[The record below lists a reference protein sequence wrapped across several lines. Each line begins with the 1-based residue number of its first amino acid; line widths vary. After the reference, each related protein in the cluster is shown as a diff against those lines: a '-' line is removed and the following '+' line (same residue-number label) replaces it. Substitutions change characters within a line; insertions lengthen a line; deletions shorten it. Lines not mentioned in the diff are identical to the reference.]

1 MAGGTVSTAKRNRII
16 AVVAGAITV
25 VAIVLAF
32 ASGYLGQQWQWL
44 RPAGELLLLA
54 ELVGLIVLERHQL
67 FEPVH
72 NGVSEVKARV
82 KDMEAGLSLVLDR
95 LGTSGR
101 ITICANTPETTR
113 AAARV
118 FRAALARDYET
129 PQILRISGLSGQLIG
144 GDTRESTD
152 ALSDLASFAN
162 FLIRPDTAPDSR
174 ARRWSVRMLFGVAS
188 KETFQ
193 VVLELFAPVFDRALN
208 LEVKFF
214 PCPKIEAILSPGTV
228 TDREAILVYADQS
241 AALRWGIVLEDQYS
255 AALLARWFDD
265 RWAAIPESHVI
276 YSRNGLNQKAVERI
290 SRELQSV
297 DKDGERK
304 TA

>member
-1 MAGGTVSTAKRNRII
+1 MAEGAVSTAKRNRII

-72 NGVSEVKARV
+72 NDVSEVKARV
-82 KDMEAGLSLVLDR
+82 KDMEAGLALVLDR

-101 ITICANTPETTR
+101 VTICANTPEATR

-118 FRAALARDYET
+118 YRSALARDYEA
-129 PQILRISGLSGQLIG
+129 PQILRISGLSGQLIA
-144 GDTRESTD
+144 GDSRESAD

-162 FLIRPDTAPDSR
+162 FLVRPDTALDSR
-174 ARRWSVRMLFGVAS
+174 ARRWSVRMLFGVAR

-193 VVLELFAPVFDRALN
+193 AVVELFAPVFDRALN

-214 PCPKIEAILSPGTV
+214 PCPKIEGYLIA
-228 TDREAILVYADQS
+228 R
-241 AALRWGIVLEDQYS
+241 YS
-255 AALLARWFDD
+255 
-265 RWAAIPESHVI
+265 
-276 YSRNGLNQKAVERI
+276 N
-290 SRELQSV
+290 
-297 DKDGERK
+297 
-304 TA
+304 